1 MTDGTA
7 PSHPL
12 RALHLRNFKSV
23 STATV
28 EFAPL
33 TVLVGANSSGKS
45 SILKALVA
53 LHQVASTESP
63 IARFALNGPKSSL
76 GYLSEV
82 RNSAAS
88 KGDPVEIGVELCLPA
103 LASYG
108 FTTLDWQMFTQLRGN
123 PLPVTYKVK
132 LGPSGTG
139 PEEAA
144 SPSISGVELEAT
156 TPEIVASV
164 RLKRSARAQN
174 KAIIA
179 TKIASGSFQPTDPHR
194 RFEPFSG
201 KLSGK
206 ERPARVAAAAFV
218 GGVPIQLVGTT
229 TGDRAI
235 MSYTGVLED
244 LLRRFDTSE
253 IKDGTTRVSKK
264 KREAVID
271 LIVTTMSEWSR
282 DPSPRVPLF
291 RAILDSVSDE
301 KLSES
306 IVGVFTHHREELV
319 RSVRERWNGA
329 RSAVFSWETRDAQ
342 IIDYAS
348 QQLLAFLVNHTF
360 YLAGL
365 RVAPQPLYP
374 LTALASDGDIGTRGE
389 NLAAT
394 LLTIGDREVTSPT
407 PSGTTE
413 TKTLMDSVRDWAQ
426 HLELL
431 DDIVPENRGAH
442 GNAIKVR
449 QIDSET
455 ELDVSAVGVGVS
467 QVLPVLVRCLLA
479 EPGQLVLLEQPE
491 LHLHPAAQLR
501 LADFLVACVRSGR
514 QVVVETHSEH
524 LVNRLRR
531 RVAEA
536 PPDAPLNE
544 HISIVF
550 AERDAASELT
560 TYRAIELNEAG
571 GFQHWPS
578 GFFPE
583 GADEVRSL
591 LEAGL
596 RKRAA
601 AEAEPQ

>member
-1 MTDGTA
+1 MADGIS
-7 PSHPL
+7 PSNPL
-12 RALHLRNFKSV
+12 RAIHLRNFKSV
-23 STATV
+23 SKATV

-88 KGDPVEIGVELCLPA
+88 KDDPVEIGVDLCLPA

-108 FTTLDWQMFTQLRGN
+108 FTTLPWQMYTQLRGN
-123 PLPVTYKVK
+123 PLPVSYNVK
-132 LGPSGTG
+132 LGPSGTEA
-139 PEEAA
+139 EEAA
-144 SPSISGVELEAT
+144 SPSISGVELTAT
-156 TPEIVASV
+156 TPDVVASV
-164 RLKRSARAQN
+164 QLKRSSRAQN
-174 KAIIA
+174 KAIVA
-179 TKIASGSFQPTDPHR
+179 TKIASGAFQPTDPHR
-194 RFEPFSG
+194 RFEPFVGQISG
-201 KLSGK
+201 KKG
-206 ERPARVAAAAFV
+206 RGRVTSAAFV
-218 GGVPIQLVGTT
+218 GGVPIQLVGTAA
-229 TGDRAI
+229 GDQAVDNYIR
-235 MSYTGVLED
+235 VLDD
-244 LLRRFDTSE
+244 LLQRLDTSE
-253 IKDGTTRVSKK
+253 VTDGVTKVPKK

-271 LIVTTMSEWSR
+271 LIATTMSAWSR
-282 DPSPRVPLF
+282 DPAPRLPLY
-291 RAILDSVSDE
+291 RAILEALTKDE
-301 KLSES
+301 LTA
-306 IVGVFTHHREELV
+306 GVITHHRNEV
-319 RSVRERWNGA
+319 TRSVRERWHGA
-329 RSAVFSWETRDAQ
+329 RSAMFSWETLDAQ
-342 IIDYAS
+342 VIDYAS

-374 LTALASDGDIGTRGE
+374 LTALATDGDIGTRGE

-394 LLTIGDREVTSPT
+394 LLTIGDREVISPT
-407 PSGTTE
+407 PNGTTE

-426 HLELL
+426 HLDLL

-449 QIDSET
+449 QIGSQT

-514 QVVVETHSEH
+514 QIVVETHSEH

-536 PPDAPLNE
+536 PPDAPLND
-544 HISIVF
+544 HVSIVF
-550 AERDAASELT
+550 AERDGKTEIT
-560 TYRAIELNEAG
+560 TYRPIELNEMG
-571 GFQHWPS
+571 GFEDWPS

-583 GADEVRSL
+583 GTDEVRLL

-601 AEAEPQ
+601 ADAP